1 MSLGYL
7 SDIMSMFNSGPLTG
21 YPPNLQ
27 TYYTSFMTITVAEL
41 YILLTDLS
49 AVTGG
54 DTGAAPPDGGWAGL
68 SCTGGATG
76 GLGGATGGL
85 VIYKHIK
92 CRSKYRSKCRSK

>member
-1 MSLGYL
+1 MMGVRTIVCQRIKNSPAITIPSAMSLGYL

-54 DTGAAPPDGGWAGL
+54 DTGAAPPDGG
-68 SCTGGATG
+68 
-76 GLGGATGGL
+76 
-85 VIYKHIK
+85 
-92 CRSKYRSKCRSK
+92 